1 MRSVFPPR
9 SYNMYLLL
17 TTPVALFLLI
27 YGIYK
32 WLKRQSEREKEF
44 WNEQKI
50 YGHPVSLKIYG
61 WLKAVLVL
69 IILGGIMLILVSLA
83 YGQVPTLRDFS
94 NPKFRWAACG
104 AAFFI
109 LIQCASLGLIRL
121 IRHIGTFNTGKVVLF
136 CSFCSSEQS
145 PPYCLPESVSR
156 RFDGKRIDFIFKRS

>member
-109 LIQCASLGLIRL
+109 IVQCASLGLIRL

-136 CSFCSSEQS
+136 FLLIGTITAILLTGICIAAF
-145 PPYCLPESVSR
+145 
-156 RFDGKRIDFIFKRS
+156 

>member
-1 MRSVFPPR
+1 
-9 SYNMYLLL
+9 MYLLL

-32 WLKRQSEREKEF
+32 WLKRHSEREKEF

-109 LIQCASLGLIRL
+109 IVQCASLGLIRL
-121 IRHIGTFNTGKVVLF
+121 IRHIGTPAKSC

-145 PPYCLPESVSR
+145 PPYCLPESASQHSKSHTR
-156 RFDGKRIDFIFKRS
+156 G

>member
-1 MRSVFPPR
+1 MKSVFPPR

-44 WNEQKI
+44 WNEQKT

-69 IILGGIMLILVSLA
+69 IIL
-83 YGQVPTLRDFS
+83 
-94 NPKFRWAACG
+94 
-104 AAFFI
+104 
-109 LIQCASLGLIRL
+109 
-121 IRHIGTFNTGKVVLF
+121 
-136 CSFCSSEQS
+136 
-145 PPYCLPESVSR
+145 
-156 RFDGKRIDFIFKRS
+156 

>member
-17 TTPVALFLLI
+17 TTPVALYLLI

-44 WNEQKI
+44 WNEQKT
-50 YGHPVSLKIYG
+50 YGHPVSLQIYG

-94 NPKFRWAACG
+94 NPQFRWAACG
-104 AAFFI
+104 ATFFI

-136 CSFCSSEQS
+136 FLLIGTITAILLTGICIAAF
-145 PPYCLPESVSR
+145 
-156 RFDGKRIDFIFKRS
+156 

>member
-1 MRSVFPPR
+1 
-9 SYNMYLLL
+9 MYLLL

-83 YGQVPTLRDFS
+83 YGQELQKALV
-94 NPKFRWAACG
+94 FRFA
-104 AAFFI
+104 
-109 LIQCASLGLIRL
+109 RL
-121 IRHIGTFNTGKVVLF
+121 FHA
-136 CSFCSSEQS
+136 
-145 PPYCLPESVSR
+145 
-156 RFDGKRIDFIFKRS
+156 GKRAAELRGAL

>member
-1 MRSVFPPR
+1 
-9 SYNMYLLL
+9 MYLLL

-44 WNEQKI
+44 WNEQKT
-50 YGHPVSLKIYG
+50 YGHPVSLQIYG

-94 NPKFRWAACG
+94 NPKFRWA
-104 AAFFI
+104 F
-109 LIQCASLGLIRL
+109 SSS
-121 IRHIGTFNTGKVVLF
+121 FNAPL
-136 CSFCSSEQS
+136 S
-145 PPYCLPESVSR
+145 
-156 RFDGKRIDFIFKRS
+156 D

>member
-32 WLKRQSEREKEF
+32 WLKRHSEREKEF

-109 LIQCASLGLIRL
+109 IVH
-121 IRHIGTFNTGKVVLF
+121 RHIGTFNTGKVVLF
-136 CSFCSSEQS
+136 FLLIGTITAILLTGICIAAF
-145 PPYCLPESVSR
+145 
-156 RFDGKRIDFIFKRS
+156 